1 MSGLPD
7 TAGAMTGQQCGW
19 QEAGGRG
26 GRERAL
32 CPGGSRQGGG
42 AGPRATAGNNWPG
55 RCAPAPSPRAGHRLL
70 PLLPEPPPPLTPA
83 ALGSPPCTLRPSL
96 HPAPFLA
103 PCSPP
108 CTLCPSLHPAP
119 CASLGPPRAQKC
131 GLPSRSHSPAAS
143 PGPAAGH
150 QRAWGQV
157 AKRSQSPGKKPGC
170 REMGRGLLA
179 GEGCLVRG

>member
-1 MSGLPD
+1 
-7 TAGAMTGQQCGW
+7 MTGQQCGW

-32 CPGGSRQGGG
+32 CPGGSGQGGG

-108 CTLCPSLHPAP
+108 CTLCPTPHWAP
-119 CASLGPPRAQKC
+119 SGPRN
-131 GLPSRSHSPAAS
+131 AAS
-143 PGPAAGH
+143 PPAATAPVASPDQKQGIGGLGD
-150 QRAWGQV
+150 RWPRGPGAQV
-157 AKRSQSPGKKPGC
+157 RNPNPAAEKW
-170 REMGRGLLA
+170 A
-179 GEGCLVRG
+179 EGC